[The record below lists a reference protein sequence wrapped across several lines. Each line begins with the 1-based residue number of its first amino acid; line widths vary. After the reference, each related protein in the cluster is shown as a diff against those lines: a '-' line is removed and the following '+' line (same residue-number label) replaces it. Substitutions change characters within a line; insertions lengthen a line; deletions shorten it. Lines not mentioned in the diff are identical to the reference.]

1 MGDFPCTVAMLNNQR
16 ERVIP
21 SGSQEIQS
29 VSAEAILGMIDDL
42 MIHLQL
48 DANQSGQDQW
58 SWSNL
63 GMEKSSI

>member
-1 MGDFPCTVAMLNNQR
+1 MLNNQ
-16 ERVIP
+16 RVIP

-48 DANQSGQDQW
+48 DANQSGQDQ
-58 SWSNL
+58 
-63 GMEKSSI
+63 

>member
-1 MGDFPCTVAMLNNQR
+1 MGDFPCTVAMLNNQ
-16 ERVIP
+16 RVIP

>member
-1 MGDFPCTVAMLNNQR
+1 MYCSYAQKPEGDNH
-16 ERVIP
+16 RVIP
-21 SGSQEIQS
+21 NGLQEIQS
-29 VSAEAILGMIDDL
+29 VSAEAILGMIDDS